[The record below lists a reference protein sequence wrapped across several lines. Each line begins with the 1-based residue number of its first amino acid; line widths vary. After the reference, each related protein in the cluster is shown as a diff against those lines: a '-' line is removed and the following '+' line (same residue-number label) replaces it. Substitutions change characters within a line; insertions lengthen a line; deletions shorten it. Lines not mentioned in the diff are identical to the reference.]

1 MSLADIVNST
11 TTSTTVNPTR
21 PGFGVP
27 LIASYNTHG
36 GPLVQFFTSLP
47 SMVTAG
53 FTTTEPTYLAAS
65 KIASQTPAPPTWAVG
80 RRVNAPLQTIKLT
93 CTDAVGD
100 VGSNKSYS
108 MNLVSTFDGVVHSIS
123 IASTGVPATDAAT
136 INTAITAFAMAGCTA
151 TNASGVITLTQTAG
165 HMLDVNNRSA
175 FITLQDTTA
184 DPGLTA
190 DLTAI
195 AAYNGTGWYALC
207 LDSNSAAEIASA
219 CAWCDSNNKLG
230 SFNNSDSI
238 NWNGASTTDI
248 FYTQKALSVGR
259 AYIQHAETQLL
270 CFSGAAMLGSR
281 LPANP
286 GSDTWDL
293 KTLVGVPADVL
304 TETQTLAITA
314 KSGNFY
320 TTIAGINVS
329 NNGLCPGG
337 EYVDVVRFI
346 DWLNSNIQ
354 IDVFSLLIAYPKVP
368 FTNIGITMVTNA
380 VKNRIKIGG
389 SSAYGGID
397 LTQPYSVQ
405 SLYTANT
412 IDTADKNNRNL
423 PSVTWS
429 ARLAGAIQTVTVSG
443 TLY

>member
-1 MSLADIVNST
+1 
-11 TTSTTVNPTR
+11 
-21 PGFGVP
+21 
-27 LIASYNTHG
+27 
-36 GPLVQFFTSLP
+36 
-47 SMVTAG
+47 
-53 FTTTEPTYLAAS
+53 
-65 KIASQTPAPPTWAVG
+65 
-80 RRVNAPLQTIKLT
+80 
-93 CTDAVGD
+93 
-100 VGSNKSYS
+100 
-108 MNLVSTFDGVVHSIS
+108 
-123 IASTGVPATDAAT
+123 
-136 INTAITAFAMAGCTA
+136 
-151 TNASGVITLTQTAG
+151 
-165 HMLDVNNRSA
+165 
-175 FITLQDTTA
+175 
-184 DPGLTA
+184 
-190 DLTAI
+190 
-195 AAYNGTGWYALC
+195 
-207 LDSNSAAEIASA
+207 
-219 CAWCDSNNKLG
+219 
-230 SFNNSDSI
+230 
-238 NWNGASTTDI
+238 
-248 FYTQKALSVGR
+248 
-259 AYIQHAETQLL
+259 
-270 CFSGAAMLGSR
+270 MLGSR

-368 FTNIGITMVTNA
+368 YTNIGITMVTNA

-405 SLYTANT
+405 SLYTATT